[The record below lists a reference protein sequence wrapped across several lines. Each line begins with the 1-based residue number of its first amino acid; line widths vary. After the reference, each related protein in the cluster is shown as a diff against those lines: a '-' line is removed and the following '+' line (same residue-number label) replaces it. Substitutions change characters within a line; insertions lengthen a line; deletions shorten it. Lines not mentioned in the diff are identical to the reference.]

1 VKIEPKIL
9 PWKIAGDWKPCEEPV
24 REQSA
29 DGDDKTDPDRPIPFP
44 FHVDLAAAIRKIQR

>member
-9 PWKIAGDWKPCEEPV
+9 PWKIAGDWKLREEVV
-24 REQSA
+24 RKQSA
-29 DGDDKTDPDRPIPFP
+29 DGDNKTNPDRPIPFP